1 MAFEFDETYNQ
12 HVHEDWNN
20 FINYKDEEVKYVRK
34 EILEAWKLF
43 RNIELDPYAPE
54 KPRSLSKE
62 KMEQLYADN
71 QLMCDIALPFMEN
84 VYGQIKGSSSVIS
97 LMNKD
102 CVVLHTIKDPDYD
115 DYILDN
121 ALIPGSVIDIKT
133 GNIEPL
139 LCKKY
144 LRPIWCWDEENYCI
158 PDKGWAC
165 VAVPIFDEN
174 HELAGILSVSN
185 ETKNAHKHTMG
196 MAMSIAKAVENEIQ
210 LRKLNTRISILSN
223 QFSSTI
229 ESVPQGIVVVKYDG
243 TIRNMNHYAK
253 EILEIGNVEVIGKPV
268 GEVILEKSDFF
279 SKPPTQFSTEREMLL
294 MAKNG
299 YKRYYVTTKAFT
311 PVLAKDKQICENWTL
326 IIIRKLDAVRKIANK
341 ILPSYARYSFE
352 DIVGESP
359 LMKKAINHAKIAAK
373 SSSTVLIVGA
383 SGTGKEL
390 FANSI
395 HAASARADGPF
406 VSINCGALP
415 SGLIESELFGYEGGA
430 FTGAR
435 KNGHLGKFELA
446 DGGTLFLD
454 EIGEMPLSL
463 QASLLRVLETKEIT
477 RLGGD
482 KSNLVDV
489 RIIAATNKN
498 LLEAIKAKEFREDL
512 YYRLNVLK
520 VNVPS
525 LKERG
530 DDVCALAAKFMHDFK
545 TRLNK
550 PDIHMS
556 EDAMNIIRN
565 YDWPGNV
572 RELENTIERIISIY
586 DDNMIITSDDLL
598 EFLDFTP
605 KDAEESVL
613 KRHPE
618 DFKVQNKREEME
630 RSLIIDTL
638 TKNKGSISASAKMIG
653 VSRKTLYKKCD
664 EYHINYQDFR
674 IIDKG

>member
-1 MAFEFDETYNQ
+1 MIFEFDETYNQ
-12 HVHEDWNN
+12 HVREDWNN
-20 FINYKDEEVKYVRK
+20 FINHNDQEVKYVRK
-34 EILEAWKLF
+34 EILEAWEMF
-43 RNIELDPYAPE
+43 RNIDLNPYTPE
-54 KPRSLSKE
+54 KPKSLSKE
-62 KMEQLYADN
+62 EMDQIYADN
-71 QLMCDIALPFMEN
+71 ELMCDIALPFMEN
-84 VYGQIKGSSSVIS
+84 VYEQIKGSSSVIS
-97 LMNKD
+97 LMSKD
-102 CVVLHTIKDPDYD
+102 CVVLHTIRDPDYD

-121 ALIPGSVIDIKT
+121 ALTPGSVIDIKT

-144 LRPIWCWDEENYCI
+144 LKPIWCWDEENYCI
-158 PDKGWAC
+158 SNKGWAC
-165 VAVPIFDEN
+165 VAVPVFDDN

-185 ETKNAHKHTMG
+185 EIKNAHKYAMG
-196 MAMSIAKAVENEIQ
+196 MAISIAKAVENEIR
-210 LRKLNTRISILSN
+210 LRKSNTRISILSN

-229 ESVPQGIVVVKYDG
+229 ESIPQGIVVVKYDG
-243 TIRNMNHYAK
+243 TIRDMNHYAK
-253 EILEIGNVEVIGKPV
+253 EILEIGNAEVIGNPV
-268 GEVILEKSDFF
+268 GEVIIEKSGFF
-279 SKPPTQFSTEREMLL
+279 SRPPTQFSTEREMLL

-311 PVLAKDKQICENWTL
+311 PVLARDKQICENWTL

-352 DIVGESP
+352 DIIGESTS
-359 LMKKAINHAKIAAK
+359 LKKAINHAKIAAK

-482 KSNLVDV
+482 KSNVVDV

-520 VNVPS
+520 INVPK
-525 LKERG
+525 LKDRG
-530 DDVCALAAKFMHDFK
+530 DDVRALATKFMNDFK
-545 TRLNK
+545 GKLNK
-550 PDIHMS
+550 PDINMS
-556 EDAMNIIRN
+556 EEAMNIIRN

-586 DDNMIITSDDLL
+586 DDHTIITSDDLL
-598 EFLDFTP
+598 EFLDFIPEDT
-605 KDAEESVL
+605 EEDVL
-613 KRHPE
+613 KGHPE
-618 DFKVQNKREEME
+618 DYKVQNKREEME
-630 RSLIIDTL
+630 RSLIIEAL
-638 TKNKGSISASAKMIG
+638 KKNKGSISASAKMIG
-653 VSRKTLYKKCD
+653 VSRKTLYKKCE
-664 EYHINYQDFR
+664 EYHVSYQDFR
-674 IIDKG
+674 TTDK